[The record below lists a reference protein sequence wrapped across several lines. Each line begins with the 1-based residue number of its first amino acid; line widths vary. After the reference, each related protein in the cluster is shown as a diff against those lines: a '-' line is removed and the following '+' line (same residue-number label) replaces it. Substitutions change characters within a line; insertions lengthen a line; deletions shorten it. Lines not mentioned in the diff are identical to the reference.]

1 MRKSLTREERLR
13 GSDAIRGLFATARRV
28 EAQGL
33 KLLSREN
40 GTGTNR
46 IAIVVGRGC
55 GGAVRRNREKRITR
69 EAYRDLKGGLA
80 PGYDLLFIIGRFGQS
95 FRERQG
101 SLRRLFERAHLNGDG
116 N

>member
-1 MRKSLTREERLR
+1 MRKSLTRGERLH
-13 GSDAIRGLFATARRV
+13 GSNAIKRLLATARRV

-33 KLLSREN
+33 KLLSQEN
-40 GTGTNR
+40 SAGVSR

-69 EAYRDLKGGLA
+69 EAYRDLKGALA
-80 PGYDLLFIIGRFGQS
+80 GGYDLVFIVGRFGQS
-95 FRERQG
+95 LGERRDT
-101 SLRRLFERAHLNGDG
+101 LRRLFERARLYGDR

>member
-1 MRKSLTREERLR
+1 MRRSLTRGERLR
-13 GSDAIRGLFATARRV
+13 GSGAIKGLFATARRA

-33 KLLSREN
+33 KLLSQEN
-40 GTGTNR
+40 GIGVNR

-69 EAYRDLKGGLA
+69 EAYRDLKSGLA
-80 PGYDLLFIIGRFGQS
+80 SGYDLVFIVGRFGQS
-95 FRERQG
+95 FQERRHT
-101 SLRRLFERAHLNGDG
+101 LRRLFERAHLNGND